1 MIMRN
6 NNLNY
11 EVQKMN
17 LTEQEIKKLKKEG
30 KWTVL
35 PMRKAKGSRS
45 PFCTR
50 HPIAKRVRRGP
61 SRA

>member
-1 MIMRN
+1 
-6 NNLNY
+6 
-11 EVQKMN
+11 MN